1 MSDDTLKEQITA
13 AMPRLGGL
21 GAIIAFDLGD
31 DGKFV
36 VDARGSVAKL
46 MGGDADPACTIK
58 ATGATMQKL
67 LAGTLDPMLAYTL
80 GKLKVSGS
88 MGVAMKLASSLGE

>member
-1 MSDDTLKEQITA
+1 MSEEELRERITA
-13 AMPRLGGL
+13 ALPRLGGL
-21 GAIIAFDLGD
+21 GAVVAFDLGD

-36 VDARGSVAKL
+36 VDARGSAAKL
-46 MGGDADPACTIK
+46 SEEESDPACTIR
-58 ATGATMQKL
+58 ANGPTMLKL
-67 LAGTLDPMLAYTL
+67 LAGTLDPMLAYAL

>member
-1 MSDDTLKEQITA
+1 MSDLLKDQIEA

-21 GAIIAFDLGD
+21 GAIVAFDLGD
-31 DGKFV
+31 EGKYV
-36 VDARGSVAKL
+36 IDARGAAAKL
-46 MGGDADPACTIK
+46 AADDADPVCTIK
-58 ATGATMQKL
+58 ASGATMLKL

-88 MGVAMKLASSLGE
+88 MGVAMKLASSLGD

>member
-1 MSDDTLKEQITA
+1 VSDSLKDQLTA

-21 GAIIAFDLGD
+21 GAVVAFDLGD
-31 DGKFV
+31 DGTYV

-46 MGGDADPACTIK
+46 APDGADPACTIK
-58 ATGATMQKL
+58 ASGATMQKL